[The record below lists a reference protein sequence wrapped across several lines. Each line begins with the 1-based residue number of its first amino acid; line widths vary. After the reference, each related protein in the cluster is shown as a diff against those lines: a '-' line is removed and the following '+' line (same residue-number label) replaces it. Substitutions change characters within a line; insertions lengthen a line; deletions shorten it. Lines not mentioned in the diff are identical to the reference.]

1 MENITYDD
9 LLDRPLPEVD
19 RKSMEFTAH
28 SSDIVAEIVQD
39 GIAETDDPKIIF
51 QTLKNNIRLIPFGAY
66 LRRYIFRSMG
76 GKGDYDSIPVKEY
89 KQIIMTSFRENYTPK
104 SFHDTTVKFS
114 TLVEG
119 WLERDSVS
127 RETVFLLGFGL
138 RMPVE
143 DVSMF
148 LKTALKDQDFNVTDP
163 RELIIQFCLKNHRPA
178 GTAIELIRKYCDNEN
193 TNRIIVRNGEPDGTM
208 TIRSRASQFRSEDE
222 LEEELMRLLGSSRS
236 YPYSRTGMRMFQ
248 ELYQKSRL
256 YAWQSQNATF
266 EDKQRKSLASFSHS
280 DFEQILYSG
289 IRRTASGNLERAS
302 ASVLNSSFTYMRL
315 SRQRISKI
323 LAGQTQ
329 VNRYDLM
336 TLLFY
341 NMTRELDEDTS
352 IATRFNTYVSSVNRL
367 LTDCFM
373 DKINISNPYE
383 TFLLMCMLTPDPIMT
398 FEDVWS
404 FSYEYDEF

>member
-1 MENITYDD
+1 MGMITYDD

-28 SSDIVAEIVQD
+28 SSDIVAGIVQE
-39 GIAETDDPKIIF
+39 GIAETDDPKIIY
-51 QTLKNNIRLIPFGAY
+51 QTLKNNIRLVPFGAY
-66 LRRYIFRSMG
+66 LRRYIFESMG
-76 GKGDYDSIPVKEY
+76 LKGDYDSISLEEY
-89 KQIIMTSFRENYTPK
+89 KQIVMTSFRENYTPK

-114 TLVEG
+114 TLAKG

-127 RETVFLLGFGL
+127 RDTVFLLGFGL
-138 RMPVE
+138 RMPAE

-148 LKTALKDQDFNVTDP
+148 LKTALKEQDFNVTDP
-163 RELIIQFCLKNHRPA
+163 RELIIQFCLKNNRPA
-178 GTAIELIRKYCDNEN
+178 GTALELIRKYCGSEYES
-193 TNRIIVRNGEPDGTM
+193 RMIIRSGEPDGTR
-208 TIRSRASQFRSEDE
+208 TIRNRVSQFRNEDE
-222 LEEELMRLLGSSRS
+222 LEGELLHLLGASRS
-236 YPYSRTGMRMFQ
+236 YPYSRTGLRMFRD
-248 ELYQKSRL
+248 LYQKARL

-266 EDKQRKSLASFSHS
+266 EEKQRKSLDSFSHS
-280 DFEQILYSG
+280 DFEQVLYSG
-289 IRRTASGNLERAS
+289 IQRTASGNLERAS
-302 ASVLNSSFTYMRL
+302 ASALNSSFTYMRL

-323 LAGQTQ
+323 LTGQTQ
-329 VNRYDLM
+329 VNRFDLM

-373 DKINISNPYE
+373 DTINISNPYE
-383 TFLLMCMLTPDPIMT
+383 TFLLMCMLTPDPITT

-404 FSYEYDEF
+404 FSYEYNEF

>member
-127 RETVFLLGFGL
+127 RDTVFLLGFGL

-178 GTAIELIRKYCDNEN
+178 GTAIEMIRKYCDNEN
-193 TNRIIVRNGEPDGTM
+193 TNRIIVRSGEPDGTM

-248 ELYQKSRL
+248 ELY
-256 YAWQSQNATF
+256 
-266 EDKQRKSLASFSHS
+266 HS